1 MKSWEE
7 KKKDLFKLGARSAN
21 PNIRTTRIM
30 VGTDVSIPGG
40 IRGTTRG
47 YCQHEDA
54 LWISCG
60 GIKDTRVTRLE
71 LMRND

>member
-47 YCQHEDA
+47 HCQRGCTLDK
-54 LWISCG
+54 LWRDQRYEG
-60 GIKDTRVTRLE
+60 NAAGINAE
-71 LMRND
+71 